1 VDCPES
7 LSVEAHF
14 DGELPPSEAQ
24 DIERHLEHCAECRA
38 RHADWVLMRTAI
50 RRNLPSRRAPE
61 ALRQRVLA
69 SVAAAEGAQSPL
81 LRERPRYKSWRSP
94 PFWLGVA
101 SGFGGA
107 VAVALLAVLVILPL
121 ARRSLA
127 EQVLAA
133 HLDSLTSTHLID
145 VESTDRHTVKPWFA
159 GHTEVSPVVADF
171 TTQGYTL
178 LGGRVDLIARQHV
191 AVLVYRHAAH
201 VINVFCWLPGPTFK
215 ARNLTRDGYHLAF
228 WRTGDLAYAAVS
240 DVGWDEL
247 LEVEGLIRAAGS
259 QDTPP

>member
-7 LSVEAHF
+7 LSVQAHF
-14 DGELPPSEAQ
+14 DGELPVSEAQ
-24 DIERHLEHCAECRA
+24 DIERHLEHCGECRA
-38 RHADWVLMRTAI
+38 RHADWVLMRAAM
-50 RRNLPSRRAPE
+50 RDKLPAQRAPE
-61 ALRQRVLA
+61 ALRHRVVA
-69 SVAAAEGAQSPL
+69 SLAAADSAQSSLP
-81 LRERPRYKSWRSP
+81 RERPSHTSWRSP
-94 PFWLGVA
+94 PFWLGVF

-107 VAVALLAVLVILPL
+107 VAVALVAVLVILPL
-121 ARRSLA
+121 ARSSLA
-127 EQVLAA
+127 DEVLAA
-133 HLDSLTSTHLID
+133 HLASLMSTHLID

-228 WRTGDLAYAAVS
+228 WKTGDLAYAAVS